1 MPKPATPQRPSLY
14 PERFD
19 LIDAFR
25 GLAALAVVIH
35 HVIGGH
41 DPRFQIGHPAVL
53 VFFVISGYC
62 IASAA
67 DACQR
72 KGLTFAQFM
81 WRRVRRIYPPYLLSL
96 AFWAAT
102 RMLKWKIDGV
112 NDLARPWTD
121 WVQNITLTQWLTLL
135 HHPVNYAAENPTLF
149 VAAYWSLDY
158 EEQFYLLFAL
168 MMLVAAVAPV
178 RVRSTLAALIVASV
192 AWIAIF
198 PTVCYGLFIEYWAM
212 FGVGGLVFYRLCRLK
227 TGAWRRAAEAVIV
240 GLFLLSIA
248 MRLAGAGAQMPVV
261 WMDWVQAHTR
271 VAWGDLAV
279 SAGFALLLLLT
290 RPLDAWYKRNR
301 WINLPLGSLG
311 LITYSLYLIHQFNL
325 NLARTVVG
333 DALHLVRVDQSP
345 LLLSGVLQC
354 AVLVVIA
361 CVFWYFCE
369 RPFLNKS
376 LLPVSGS
383 AAIAKQIPG
392 PAKE

>member
-1 MPKPATPQRPSLY
+1 MPKTRNSRLY

-35 HVIGGH
+35 HVIGI
-41 DPRFQIGHPAVL
+41 QIGQPAVI

-72 KGLTFAQFM
+72 KGMTFAQFM

-102 RMLKWKIDGV
+102 RVLKWKMDGV
-112 NDLARPWTD
+112 NDLARPWTV

-135 HHPVNYAAENPTLF
+135 RYPVNYSAQNPTLF
-149 VAAYWSLDY
+149 VSVYWSLDY
-158 EEQFYLLFAL
+158 EEQFYLLFGL
-168 MMLVAAVAPV
+168 MMLVAAMTRIRVPYAVAG
-178 RVRSTLAALIVASV
+178 LIVISV
-192 AWIAIF
+192 VWIAIF

-212 FGVGGLVFYRLCRLK
+212 FGMGCVVFYRLCRLK
-227 TGAWRRAAEAVIV
+227 RSVWRRAAEAIIV
-240 GLFLLSIA
+240 GLLLLSIA
-248 MRLAGAGAQMPVV
+248 MRLAGAGGMMPVG
-261 WMDWVQAHTR
+261 WMDRVQPHTR
-271 VAWGDLAV
+271 VAWADLAV
-279 SAGFALLLLLT
+279 SAGFALLLLLI

-325 NLARTVVG
+325 NLAGTAVG
-333 DALHLVRVDQSP
+333 DMFHLARVDHAP
-345 LLLSGVLQC
+345 LLLSGALQC

-361 CVFWYFCE
+361 CLFWYFCE

-383 AAIAKQIPG
+383 ASIAKQIPG
-392 PAKE
+392 PAKQ